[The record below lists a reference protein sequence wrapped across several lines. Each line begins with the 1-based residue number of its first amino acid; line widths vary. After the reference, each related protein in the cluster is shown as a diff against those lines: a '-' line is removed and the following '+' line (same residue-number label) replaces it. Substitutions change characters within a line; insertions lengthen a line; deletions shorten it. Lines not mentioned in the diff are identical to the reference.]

1 MKFNLLNKKME
12 ANQFLAM
19 FIWLAFS
26 LLIYSIATED
36 KAWIFATSVALIVEI
51 ITLIITTKR

>member
-1 MKFNLLNKKME
+1 MWLLI
-12 ANQFLAM
+12 L
-19 FIWLAFS
+19 IYIS
-26 LLIYSIATED
+26 LLLLSYSIGAKD